1 MQMLQYELQNSKSLL
16 LKLQPNNLET
26 ELSEVQNKNKY
37 LLVKD
42 LAINTIF
49 YKDSRISLRFAST

>member
-49 YKDSRISLRFAST
+49 YNDSRISLRFAST